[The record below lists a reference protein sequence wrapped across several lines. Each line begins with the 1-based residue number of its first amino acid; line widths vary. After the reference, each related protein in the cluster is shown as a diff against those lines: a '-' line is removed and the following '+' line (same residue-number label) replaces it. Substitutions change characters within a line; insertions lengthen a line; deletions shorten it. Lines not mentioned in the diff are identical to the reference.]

1 MKRYKDTAI
10 LCKNTRFKDC
20 NGKSSV
26 AKKGSLV
33 TIEGLNPDCTYKLMI
48 TDPVPSQKSEISYCN
63 VISRFLNITPG
74 DVNRDFTMPTLIM
87 NGFPEELLTK
97 Q

>member
-20 NGKSSV
+20 NSKSSIV
-26 AKKGSLV
+26 QKGSLV
-33 TIEGLNPDCTYKLMI
+33 VIDGLNPDCTYKLMI
-48 TDPVPSQKSEISYCN
+48 TDPVPNQKSQISYCD

-74 DVNRDFTMPTLIM
+74 DVNRDFTIPSLLIK
-87 NGFPEELLTK
+87 GFPEEFLLK
-97 Q
+97 K